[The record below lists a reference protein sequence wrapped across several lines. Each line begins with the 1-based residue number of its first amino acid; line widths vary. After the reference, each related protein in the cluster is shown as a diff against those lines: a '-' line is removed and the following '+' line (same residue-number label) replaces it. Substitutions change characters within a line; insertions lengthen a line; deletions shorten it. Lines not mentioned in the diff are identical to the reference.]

1 MNVFFFKN
9 DPDFYGLTFEA
20 YQMMTFEIEPAKPAP
35 VKEEIHEEDKGPV
48 FEEAEHY
55 KDDL

>member
-1 MNVFFFKN
+1 MA

-20 YQMMTFEIEPAKPAP
+20 FQMMTFEIEPSKPAAA
-35 VKEEIHEEDKGPV
+35 KEEVHEEDKGPV
-48 FEEAEHY
+48 FEEAEQY